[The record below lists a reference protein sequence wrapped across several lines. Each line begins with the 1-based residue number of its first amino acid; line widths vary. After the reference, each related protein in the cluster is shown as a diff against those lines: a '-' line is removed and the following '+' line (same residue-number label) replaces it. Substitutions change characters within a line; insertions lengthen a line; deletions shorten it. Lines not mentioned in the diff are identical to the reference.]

1 MPGFAAN
8 ANLEWD
14 APFLPGL
21 TLTGRMTHT
30 GKQWADAANTLRL
43 DDWTVFDLGARY
55 VVVAG
60 DRPVTLRLT
69 VDNVA
74 DTRYWASGY
83 DSFSPSLLQGRPR
96 TVNASVSV
104 DF

>member
-1 MPGFAAN
+1 M
-8 ANLEWD
+8 
-14 APFLPGL
+14 
-21 TLTGRMTHT
+21 
-30 GKQWADAANTLRL
+30 
-43 DDWTVFDLGARY
+43 FDLGARY

-60 DRPVTLRLT
+60 ERPVTLRLT

-83 DSFSPSLLQGRPR
+83 DSFSPALLQGRPR